1 LGKIIN
7 EIFKTTYRKGDFM
20 RHMTPFNR
28 RKNMMK
34 EFMRNF
40 FDEDFDFM
48 DLLPSSVN
56 SGLMRT
62 DIKETDK
69 EYIIESE
76 MPGFTKDQID
86 ISINDGYITIKA
98 KREDQLNEER
108 EGYIRK
114 ERSYGE
120 VKRSFKLQNVK
131 EDEIKAQYKNGLLKV
146 TLPKIKEGKNSS
158 KKIDIE

>member
-1 LGKIIN
+1 
-7 EIFKTTYRKGDFM
+7 M